1 MKKVIKY
8 LPGMAIALVLAAAA
22 KGLETL
28 ESAAGLHFIG
38 ASVIALFLGMIIN
51 HFRKPTA
58 ATAPGICCAKAP
70 PPGRSRRFCWPPA
83 RRRKKR
89 FPKRFTMKSVPRRLS

>member
-22 KGLETL
+22 KGLEAL
-28 ESAAGLHFIG
+28 EKAAGLHFIG

-58 ATAPGICCAKAP
+58 VTAPGNQVYLKEDSEICDHP
-70 PPGRSRRFCWPPA
+70 SWA
-83 RRRKKR
+83 RA
-89 FPKRFTMKSVPRRLS
+89 